1 MIGVCISNLS
11 VSWYVLINLIVKSRA
26 LLNLVICFFP
36 EYQTMNKL
44 YLFLP
49 HVCKLFFCHISVD
62 MQDEFVDMQ
71 DNFVNMQ
78 HSYVDIQ
85 EN

>member
-1 MIGVCISNLS
+1 
-11 VSWYVLINLIVKSRA
+11 
-26 LLNLVICFFP
+26 
-36 EYQTMNKL
+36 MNKL

-85 EN
+85 ENWN